1 MSTSNHL
8 SASTPS
14 IPKHVA
20 IIMDGNGRWG
30 KNKGLTRLAGHKAGT
45 QNIIKVVQTFSE
57 LGVEYL
63 TLFAFSTE
71 NWGRPKPEVK
81 GLINILENVIVKET
95 SNLDKANVRLNHLGN
110 LNRLSPGLQEIIRKA
125 VQKTNN
131 NTGLTLS
138 VAFDYGG
145 RQEIVDAA
153 RRIIEDQI
161 SASRL
166 DEQLFRT
173 YLGSANIP
181 DPDLLIR
188 TGGEERF
195 SNFLLWQS
203 AYSEYYCSATPWP
216 DFGHQDIKDA
226 LEAYS
231 KRRRSFGKLPNK
243 TK

>member
-8 SASTPS
+8 SDSIHS

-71 NWGRPKPEVK
+71 NWGRPQTEVK
-81 GLINILENVIVKET
+81 GLINILENVILKET
-95 SNLDKANVRLNHLGN
+95 SNLDKENVRLNHLGN
-110 LNRLSPGLQEIIRKA
+110 LNRLSPRLQQIIHKA

-153 RRIIEDQI
+153 RRIIEDKI
-161 SASRL
+161 PASQL
-166 DEQLFRT
+166 NEQLFRR

-216 DFGHQDIKDA
+216 DFGYQDIQDA

-231 KRRRSFGKLPNK
+231 KRRRSFGKLPNR

>member
-71 NWGRPKPEVK
+71 NWGRPQPEVK

-110 LNRLSPGLQEIIRKA
+110 LNRLSPRLQEIIRKA

-161 SASRL
+161 SASQL

-203 AYSEYYCSATPWP
+203 AYSEYYCSAAPWP

>member
-1 MSTSNHL
+1 M
-8 SASTPS
+8 
-14 IPKHVA
+14 A

-45 QNIIKVVQTFSE
+45 QNIIKVVQSFSE
-57 LGVEYL
+57 LGVKYL

-71 NWGRPKPEVK
+71 NWGRPRTEVK
-81 GLINILENVIVKET
+81 GLINILENVILKET
-95 SNLDKANVRLNHLGN
+95 SNLDKKNVRLNHLGN
-110 LNRLSPGLQEIIRKA
+110 LNRLSDRLQEIIRQS
-125 VQKTNN
+125 VQKTSN

-153 RRIIEDQI
+153 KRIIQDKIPANQV
-161 SASRL
+161 
-166 DEQLFRT
+166 DEQLFRK
-173 YLGSANIP
+173 YLGSAVIP

-203 AYSEYYCSATPWP
+203 AYSEYYCSETSWP
-216 DFGHQDIKDA
+216 DFGYQDIKAA
-226 LEAYS
+226 LDAYS

>member
-71 NWGRPKPEVK
+71 NWGRP
-81 GLINILENVIVKET
+81 
-95 SNLDKANVRLNHLGN
+95 H
-110 LNRLSPGLQEIIRKA
+110 
-125 VQKTNN
+125 QKTNN

-161 SASRL
+161 SASQL

-203 AYSEYYCSATPWP
+203 AYSEYYCSAAPWP